1 MTFSLISLYLLL
13 APSASSIARKG
24 HFSAL
29 RSHSI
34 LTSSSDPY
42 SIQPSSNRD
51 PYLLNSLVVPSSR
64 QVNKAKVL
72 TSVSNPFGYI
82 NLIDPY
88 AGGVFNPS
96 VLVLPDAVGLGWRH
110 LLVARGEE
118 KYEQINGE
126 DTRWEK
132 VLGCFLLPM
141 KRAHL
146 ELPYLARES
155 ELETLDLPAK
165 RKVDYLRCHD
175 PVYDQ
180 VRLLHWSIPELK
192 LIFREDTS
200 SSLDPKILD
209 CS

>member
-1 MTFSLISLYLLL
+1 
-13 APSASSIARKG
+13 
-24 HFSAL
+24 
-29 RSHSI
+29 
-34 LTSSSDPY
+34 
-42 SIQPSSNRD
+42 
-51 PYLLNSLVVPSSR
+51 
-64 QVNKAKVL
+64 
-72 TSVSNPFGYI
+72 
-82 NLIDPY
+82 
-88 AGGVFNPS
+88 
-96 VLVLPDAVGLGWRH
+96 VLPDAVGLGWRH

>member
-1 MTFSLISLYLLL
+1 
-13 APSASSIARKG
+13 
-24 HFSAL
+24 
-29 RSHSI
+29 
-34 LTSSSDPY
+34 
-42 SIQPSSNRD
+42 
-51 PYLLNSLVVPSSR
+51 
-64 QVNKAKVL
+64 L

-180 VRLLHWSIPELK
+180 VRSISLTHCEIALSRMVR
-192 LIFREDTS
+192 LNS
-200 SSLDPKILD
+200 SSVPKTRD
-209 CS
+209 YS